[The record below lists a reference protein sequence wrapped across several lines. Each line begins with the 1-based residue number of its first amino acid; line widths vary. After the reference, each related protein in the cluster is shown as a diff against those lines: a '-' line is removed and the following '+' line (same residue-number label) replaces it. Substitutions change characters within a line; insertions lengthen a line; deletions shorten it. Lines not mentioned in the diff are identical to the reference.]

1 MISVYQLKS
10 KFQSILRPLTGFL
23 AKVGVTANQVTISA
37 FIISLLTGIVIYL
50 LAPKSPLA
58 FLVLPMVLFIRMAL
72 NAIDGMLAR
81 EFNQKS
87 NLGAILNELGDVLSD
102 IVIYVPFLYV
112 CSVNEMLIMIIALLA
127 IISEMCGVM
136 GIQIGASRRYDGPM
150 GKSDRAFIFGLL
162 AFIMTFYPVPLE
174 IINILLYVITA
185 LLIYT
190 IFNRIKSA
198 LKEAN

>member
-10 KFQSILRPLTGFL
+10 KFQSILRPMTGSL
-23 AKVGVTANQVTISA
+23 AKAGITANQVTISA
-37 FIISLLTGIVIYL
+37 FILSLLTGEIIFL
-50 LAPKSPLA
+50 FAPKSTLV
-58 FLVLPMVLFIRMAL
+58 FLVLPLTLFIRMAL

-102 IVIYVPFLYV
+102 IVIYIPFLYV
-112 CSVNEMLIMIIALLA
+112 CSVNVLLIMAIALLA
-127 IISEMCGVM
+127 VISEMCGIM

-150 GKSDRAFIFGLL
+150 GKSDRAFVFGLL
-162 AFIMTFYPVPLE
+162 AFVIAFYPIE
-174 IINILLYVITA
+174 QKIINILLYIITA
-185 LLIYT
+185 LLAYT
-190 IFNRIKSA
+190 IFNRIKNA

>member
-10 KFQSILRPLTGFL
+10 KFQSILRPLTGTL

-37 FIISLLTGIVIYL
+37 FIMSLLTGIVIYL
-50 LAPKSPLA
+50 LAPKSSLVFLA
-58 FLVLPMVLFIRMAL
+58 LPMILFIRMAL

-112 CSVNEMLIMIIALLA
+112 CSVNEILIMIIALLA
-127 IISEMCGVM
+127 TISEMCGIM
-136 GIQIGASRRYDGPM
+136 SIQIGASRRYDGPM
-150 GKSDRAFIFGLL
+150 GKSDRAFIFGLF

-174 IINILLYVITA
+174 IINILLYIITV

-190 IFNRIKSA
+190 IFNRIKNA